1 MPHFSDNN
9 LGQRSSALPV
19 KLHAEDRRMNVF
31 ISSLIRGLE
40 GLRDAVAAGIGTLGH
55 RAVRAEDFGASPDS
69 AQAACLAGVRES
81 DAMILILSS
90 RYGHEQASGLSA
102 THEEYREARDTRP
115 VIVFVEQGI
124 DPEPQQA
131 AFIKEVQSW
140 ERGHFT
146 AEFRDATDLRDKAI
160 RAMHDYALA
169 HETAPL
175 DEAELARRAESLVP
189 RSQRTSG
196 TDLIVVIAAGPQR
209 TVIRPAELE
218 VQSLHRFLMAEALT
232 GADAVLTPARGTDQK
247 VRGDT
252 LQLVQEQ
259 GGSSVALDEGGNLV
273 IVQPAVER
281 DEGRFSG
288 ITSIIEE
295 QIQER
300 LICTLRF
307 AARVLDHIDST
318 KRISH
323 VAVVTA
329 LRGGGHMPWRTR
341 EEQQRSPNAAS
352 MNTRATDLVVVS
364 LSPPVRRRAA
374 LAHDTHRL
382 AEDFTVRLRREVTR

>member
-1 MPHFSDNN
+1 
-9 LGQRSSALPV
+9 
-19 KLHAEDRRMNVF
+19 MNVF

-40 GLRDAVAAGIGTLGH
+40 GLRDAAASGIDTLGH

-69 AQAACLAGVRES
+69 PQVACLAGVRES
-81 DAMILILSS
+81 DAMILILTG
-90 RYGHEQASGLSA
+90 RYGHAQASRLSA

-115 VIVFVEQGI
+115 VIVFVEHGI

-146 AEFRDATDLRDKAI
+146 AEFRDAPDLRDKAI
-160 RAMHDYALA
+160 RAMHDYVLA
-169 HETAPL
+169 NESAPL
-175 DEAELARRAESLVP
+175 DEAELTRRAESLVP
-189 RSQRTSG
+189 SSRMTSG

-209 TVIRPAELE
+209 TLIRPAELE
-218 VQSLHRFLMAEALT
+218 DQSLHRFLMGEALT
-232 GADAVLTPARGTDQK
+232 GVDAVLTPARGTDLK

-252 LQLVQEQ
+252 LQLVQQQ
-259 GGSSVALDEGGNLV
+259 GESSVALDEGGNLV

-281 DEGRFSG
+281 DEWRLSG

-295 QIQER
+295 QIHER
-300 LICTLRF
+300 LVRTLQV
-307 AARVLDHIDST
+307 ACRVLDRIDPT
-318 KRISH
+318 QRISH
-323 VAVVTA
+323 VAVVAA

-352 MNTRATDLVVVS
+352 MNMRASELVAVS

-374 LAHDTHRL
+374 LAHDTQRL